1 MSGVTGGI
9 RLHRQRSIYSRIHD
23 LIKSGALDYDKRPL
37 WYDVYAAHPP
47 IRKPVYI
54 ADPKPDEY
62 GLTEVK
68 DDVRKI
74 FYPEDKIRAVA
85 AVKFRRYN
93 WISSMFPHENHPQR
107 NLTQTF
113 VSQYRELEEK
123 SKDLSPH
130 ELFAETEKLFES
142 YFLKEETKQKAM
154 AEAKKAEAAAVKA
167 EAATGADEKN
177 ELESDSKS

>member
-37 WYDVYAAHPP
+37 WYDVYAAFPP

-74 FYPEDKIRAVA
+74 FYPEDRARA
-85 AVKFRRYN
+85 AASAKFRRYN
-93 WISSMFPHENHPQR
+93 WLSSMFPDGRFPQR
-107 NLTQTF
+107 NFTQAF
-113 VSQYRELEEK
+113 VSQYMQLEETHN
-123 SKDLSPH
+123 DLSAH
-130 ELFAETEKLFES
+130 ELFAETEKYFES
-142 YFLKEETKQKAM
+142 YFSKEAAKEEPA
-154 AEAKKAEAAAVKA
+154 AKAVKQEELA
-167 EAATGADEKN
+167 GEK
-177 ELESDSKS
+177 S